1 MLGTTSW
8 SFAPYKPLLFD
19 TGDIYI
25 CRLYPGDG
33 TIGLDW
39 LPYEN
44 AAGYTVC
51 WRNRK
56 AFTWENAAYVEGTSY
71 TITGLSNETDYEIQ
85 VLCGTKKSRI
95 RLARTGRVPGDA
107 VVNYLHPEDD
117 VYGFSGHYLCSPS
130 LVRSPDGALIASMDV
145 FAGGAPQDLS
155 LLFRSDDDGKTW
167 HYLTEL
173 FPCFWG
179 KLFVHRDALYMLSVS
194 TEYGDLL
201 IGRSDDNGRT
211 FGSPTVLLRGSSGFR
226 QKGVHKN
233 PQPMIN
239 HDGRLWCTLEW
250 GSWASGTHAAMCMSA
265 DENADLLD
273 PSSWHFTP
281 PVPYDPTW
289 PGTAVGN
296 SPGCIE
302 GCMVVSPAGWNGH
315 KDPQP
320 LNIMRYQ
327 IGGCKP
333 NFGLAVVMGVD
344 GIDEPLRFEQTIE
357 FPGNHSKFMIKQS
370 PADGKYYSLVSYL
383 TPEHPD
389 GRNWLVLIRSIDLLH
404 WEKVQDVFDYRH
416 LPIAEVG
423 FQYVD
428 FFFEGDTILYL
439 CRTAYNGAHNFHD
452 ANYSVFGKLT
462 VEN

>member
-1 MLGTTSW
+1 MTGTVSW
-8 SFAPYKPLLFD
+8 SYSPYKPFLFD

-25 CRLYPGDG
+25 CRLYPGEKS
-33 TIGLDW
+33 IGLDW
-39 LPYEN
+39 LPLVDFDE
-44 AAGYTVC
+44 A
-51 WRNRK
+51 
-56 AFTWENAAYVEGTSY
+56 Y
-71 TITGLSNETDYEIQ
+71 TICWKKRGAFCWQGSATTFSSSYIIDNLDDHVDYEVQ
-85 VLCGTKKSRI
+85 VIGGFAKSHT
-95 RLARTGRVPGDA
+95 RLARTGKVPGDI

-117 VYGFSGHYLCSPS
+117 AYSFSGHYLCSPS
-130 LVRSPDGALIASMDV
+130 LVRLPNGSLIASMDV
-145 FAGGAPQDLS
+145 FEGGAPQDLS
-155 LLFRSDDDGKTW
+155 LLFCSNDDGKTW
-167 HYLTEL
+167 HYQCEL

-179 KLFVHRDALYMLSVS
+179 KLFIHNDSLYMLSVN

-201 IGRSDDNGRT
+201 IGRSDDNGKT
-211 FGSPTVLLRGSSGFR
+211 FCTPTVLLRGSSGFK

-233 PQPMIN
+233 PQPVVR

-289 PGTAVGN
+289 PGTADGN

-315 KDPQP
+315 DTPQL
-320 LNIMRYQ
+320 LNVMRYQ

-333 NFGLAVVMGVD
+333 SFGLALVMGVD
-344 GIDEPLRFEQTIE
+344 GIDAPLRFERTIP
-357 FPGNHSKFMIKQS
+357 FPGNHSKFMIKS
-370 PADGKYYSLVSYL
+370 NPTDGKYYALVSYL

-389 GRNWLVLIRSIDLLH
+389 GRNWLVLIRSSDLIH
-404 WEKVQDVFDYRH
+404 WEKVLDVFDFRH
-416 LPIAEVG
+416 LPTSEVG

-428 FFFEGDTILYL
+428 FFFEGNTILYL
-439 CRTAYNGAHNFHD
+439 CRTAWNGAHNFHD
-452 ANYSVFGKLT
+452 ANYSIFGKIDLS
-462 VEN
+462 